1 MQKNIIEC
9 IRIAAAAETL
19 TEAKRNAKAQGLSQ
33 AETARQ
39 YKRISER
46 REEKRT
52 FQRILR
58 RKAASKLPKI
68 TMHDNINR
76 RNFRRRA
83 MLRVVN
89 SRIMP
94 YLWEPADY
102 ESVITE
108 GGSLCIEYV
117 SRYDGHY
124 GGRFSSY
131 PKLAWTINVT
141 IPNDFMQH
149 PIRVREI
156 DGIPCL
162 VLQQR
167 TLPDGATMYRA
178 NIVRP
183 VRTEGFVG
191 FEPCW
196 IAQANGASYHAEDF
210 KDAYRG
216 LQRKLKRLGRA
227 ESIKLTLDSKIT
239 RAMYRNLTGAC
250 CLGVKQFCEDHGLE
264 NRRSITVREL
274 LSIMP
279 EGTFGKA
286 ALLKAVRA

>member
-9 IRIAAAAETL
+9 IHIAAAAETL

-46 REEKRT
+46 REEKRA
-52 FQRILR
+52 FQRILL
-58 RKAASKLPKI
+58 RKDWLNPKI
-68 TMHDNINR
+68 AMHDNISHY
-76 RNFRRRA
+76 NFRSRA
-83 MLRVVN
+83 MFRVVDQ
-89 SRIMP
+89 RLMP
-94 YLWEPADY
+94 FLWRPADY
-102 ESVITE
+102 SLKISE
-108 GGSLCIEYV
+108 GEALCIEYI

-141 IPNDFMQH
+141 VPHDFMQR

-162 VLQQR
+162 VLQKR
-167 TLPDGATMYRA
+167 TLTDGVTMYRA

-196 IAQANGASYHAEDF
+196 IAQASGASYHAEDF

-216 LQRKLKRLGRA
+216 LQRKLKRLRGA
-227 ESIKLTLDSKIT
+227 ESVDLTLDSKIT

-250 CLGVKQFCEDHGLE
+250 CLGVKQFCENHGLE
-264 NRRSITVREL
+264 NRKSITVREL
-274 LSIMP
+274 LDIMP
-279 EGTFGKA
+279 EGTFGKS
-286 ALLKAVRA
+286 ALLKAVQA

>member
-1 MQKNIIEC
+1 MQKNVIEC

-19 TEAKRNAKAQGLSQ
+19 TEAKRNAREQGISQ

-39 YKRISER
+39 YKRIAER
-46 REEKRT
+46 REEKMRLIGKIHFRT
-52 FQRILR
+52 
-58 RKAASKLPKI
+58 A
-68 TMHDNINR
+68 
-76 RNFRRRA
+76 RNFKSPWLHFNISAQNFRERA
-83 MLRVVN
+83 ARRVVN
-89 SRIMP
+89 SQIMP

-108 GGSLCIEYV
+108 GRALCIEYV
-117 SRYDGHY
+117 SQCGGYY
-124 GGRFSSY
+124 GGNFSQY
-131 PKLAWTINVT
+131 RKLSWTINITV
-141 IPNDFMQH
+141 PHDFMQR

-167 TLPDGATMYRA
+167 TLPDGVAMYRA
-178 NIVRP
+178 NIIRP
-183 VRTEGFVG
+183 VRTGGFVG

-227 ESIKLTLDSKIT
+227 ESVKLTLDSKIT
-239 RAMYRNLTGAC
+239 RAKYRNLTGAC

-264 NRRSITVREL
+264 NRKSITVREL

-279 EGTFGKA
+279 DGTFGKA
-286 ALLKAVRA
+286 ALLKAVQA

>member
-19 TEAKRNAKAQGLSQ
+19 TEAKRNAKAHGLSQ

-46 REEKRT
+46 REEKRK
-52 FQRILR
+52 FQFILR
-58 RKAASKLPKI
+58 RKAASKLPNI
-68 TMHDNINR
+68 VMHDDINR

-83 MLRVVN
+83 MLHTVKKQL
-89 SRIMP
+89 MP
-94 YLWEPADY
+94 FLWRPANY
-102 ESVITE
+102 SLKISE
-108 GGSLCIEYV
+108 GESLCIKYV

-141 IPNDFMQH
+141 VPHDFMQR

-162 VLQQR
+162 VLQKR
-167 TLPDGATMYRA
+167 TLPDDVIMYRA

-191 FEPCW
+191 FDPCW
-196 IAQANGASYHAEDF
+196 IAQANGTSYHAEDF

-227 ESIKLTLDSKIT
+227 ESVKLTLDSKIT

-286 ALLKAVRA
+286 VLQKAVQA